1 MTQAAR
7 HQREERH
14 DIFGNA
20 DVTPAIGQR
29 PKRGRTQPIRRIGDF
44 IARMTIEGET
54 DGLSLGN
61 LCLPDPRLVKR
72 ADMYRIDRSLDAL
85 EPVAGRNRATHP
97 DVLARK
103 IEERHRRLR
112 GRGSLAQPDPKE
124 RSEEHTS
131 ELQSLMR
138 ISYAVFCLKKKK
150 KH

>member
-44 IARMTIEGET
+44 VARMTIEGET

-103 IEERHRRLR
+103 IEERHR
-112 GRGSLAQPDPKE
+112 
-124 RSEEHTS
+124 SEEHTS

-150 KH
+150 TKHK

>member
-1 MTQAAR
+1 
-7 HQREERH
+7 
-14 DIFGNA
+14 
-20 DVTPAIGQR
+20 
-29 PKRGRTQPIRRIGDF
+29 
-44 IARMTIEGET
+44 MTIEGET

-124 RSEEHTS
+124 TPVRSEAHKS

-138 ISYAVFCLKKKK
+138 NSYAVFCFKKNNQQTTTKN
-150 KH
+150 

>member
-1 MTQAAR
+1 
-7 HQREERH
+7 
-14 DIFGNA
+14 
-20 DVTPAIGQR
+20 
-29 PKRGRTQPIRRIGDF
+29 
-44 IARMTIEGET
+44 MTIEGET

-124 RSEEHTS
+124 TPVLDRRIMVNFNLPGNHVGSF
-131 ELQSLMR
+131 SLR
-138 ISYAVFCLKKKK
+138 RHLDHRPGNKIGRAPCRESV
-150 KH
+150 